1 MGQVFEIGCS
11 FLNRDTALTYCVR
24 SKCTCNLIHCRIV
37 LYIYQ
42 PTQWAHVNPNI
53 LGQRIKQARESMGM
67 SQGEFARAVGK
78 DQSDI
83 SQYETGKRKIA
94 AVDLL
99 TFAKV
104 LNVPIVYFYEGQFE
118 IDALD
123 QILLDKFHALPTQKA
138 RQTALAVLQNLLDL
152 LDTSAEE

>member
-1 MGQVFEIGCS
+1 M
-11 FLNRDTALTYCVR
+11 
-24 SKCTCNLIHCRIV
+24 
-37 LYIYQ
+37 
-42 PTQWAHVNPNI
+42 NPNI